1 MPLGSAGCACDI
13 VCRYWK
19 QSPCPNHSRRNLFQA
34 FVPDSSQ
41 SASLLAASHHEDF
54 QQMRAGLATDV
65 RGDAATAPAEL
76 ASYCPDR
83 LSACSPGLPIS
94 CPGAGYTP
102 KMVQGGLRVYVRLR
116 AREQRSEASALQ
128 AIMLSQFAFWF
139 RAVYFR
145 VGSSLLHRL
154 L

>member
-1 MPLGSAGCACDI
+1 MTSCAATGNKALAPTTRGATSSRHSSRTALSLPAFWQPRITKTSSRCAPGWPRTFGRCGNCSSGTCILLPRSPLSVLSGPSN
-13 VCRYWK
+13 
-19 QSPCPNHSRRNLFQA
+19 QLSRRRVHAKNG
-34 FVPDSSQ
+34 SG
-41 SASLLAASHHEDF
+41 
-54 QQMRAGLATDV
+54 R
-65 RGDAATAPAEL
+65 
-76 ASYCPDR
+76 
-83 LSACSPGLPIS
+83 
-94 CPGAGYTP
+94 
-102 KMVQGGLRVYVRLR
+102 LRVYVRLW